1 MNPSEVSLP
10 IEERHA
16 DALGQGTPPL
26 GRVLVVE
33 DAEVVRMLTVEVLEE
48 LGYEALEAGDAAQ
61 ALALLEHE
69 SVDLLLTDVGLPGMN
84 GQELATRACT
94 LHPSLRVGCAAPA
107 FPGLLASA
115 RQSPAMMRQASETAR
130 SRPGSALGAPWGLC

>member
-48 LGYEALEAGDAAQ
+48 LGYEALEAGDATQ

-94 LHPSLRVGCAAPA
+94 LHPSLRVLFATGYAESIRPDPTRAALQDVIAKPFGIEELRGKVSA
-107 FPGLLASA
+107 LLA
-115 RQSPAMMRQASETAR
+115 R
-130 SRPGSALGAPWGLC
+130 

>member
-94 LHPSLRVGCAAPA
+94 LHPSLRVLFATGYAESIRPDPA
-107 FPGLLASA
+107 RAVLQDVIAKPFGIEELRGKVSALLA
-115 RQSPAMMRQASETAR
+115 R
-130 SRPGSALGAPWGLC
+130 

>member
-48 LGYEALEAGDAAQ
+48 LGYEALEAGDATQ

-94 LHPSLRVGCAAPA
+94 LHPSLRVLFATGYAESIRPDPARAALQGVIAKPFGIEELRGKVSA
-107 FPGLLASA
+107 LLA
-115 RQSPAMMRQASETAR
+115 R
-130 SRPGSALGAPWGLC
+130 

>member
-84 GQELATRACT
+84 GQNWRRGPAPCTRHCACCSPPATPNRSAPT
-94 LHPSLRVGCAAPA
+94 PPAPPSR
-107 FPGLLASA
+107 
-115 RQSPAMMRQASETAR
+115 T
-130 SRPGSALGAPWGLC
+130 

>member
-16 DALGQGTPPL
+16 DALGQGTRPL

-48 LGYEALEAGDAAQ
+48 LGYEALEAGDATQ

-94 LHPSLRVGCAAPA
+94 LHPSLRVLFATGYAESIRPDPARAALQDVIAKPFGIEELRGKVSA
-107 FPGLLASA
+107 LLA
-115 RQSPAMMRQASETAR
+115 R
-130 SRPGSALGAPWGLC
+130 

>member
-10 IEERHA
+10 TEEQHA
-16 DALGQGTPPL
+16 DALGQDTRPL

-48 LGYEALEAGDAAQ
+48 LGFEALEACDAAQ

-69 SVDLLLTDVGLPGMN
+69 PVDLLLTDVGLPGMN
-84 GQELATRACT
+84 GQALAERACA
-94 LHPSLRVGCAAPA
+94 LHPTLRVLFATGYAESIHPDPA
-107 FPGLLASA
+107 RAGRQSVIAKPFGIEELRDKVNTLLA
-115 RQSPAMMRQASETAR
+115 R
-130 SRPGSALGAPWGLC
+130 